1 MKPASSQ
8 SSPVLALVLV
18 TALCGGVVGCG
29 GAAGDSGPRPSG
41 AAKDEAAPIGGPR
54 APRASLLNH
63 GPRERR
69 RVALTFDADMTQ
81 AKLAELRA
89 SGGAAASDWY
99 DRRVV
104 RELERTRTPATI
116 FMGGL
121 WARAHPEAA
130 RALARSPLF
139 QIENHSLSHL
149 GFKSPCYGLETT
161 ASRATKRREVIRS
174 SNVIEEVT
182 GERPR
187 FFRFPGGCHA
197 KKDLRLVAAAGEQPL
212 GWDVVSGDAG
222 QTDASA
228 VAEAVRDGVKPG
240 SIVVLHMVGAPNAPA
255 TAAALREIIPA
266 LRRDGYELVTIDTLL
281 DRR

>member
-41 AAKDEAAPIGGPR
+41 AAKDEAAPIGGLGR
-54 APRASLLNH
+54 RASLLNH

-89 SGGAAASDWY
+89 SGAAAASDSY

-116 FMGGL
+116 FMAGL
-121 WARAHPEAA
+121 
-130 RALARSPLF
+130 
-139 QIENHSLSHL
+139 
-149 GFKSPCYGLETT
+149 
-161 ASRATKRREVIRS
+161 
-174 SNVIEEVT
+174 
-182 GERPR
+182 
-187 FFRFPGGCHA
+187 
-197 KKDLRLVAAAGEQPL
+197 
-212 GWDVVSGDAG
+212 
-222 QTDASA
+222 
-228 VAEAVRDGVKPG
+228 
-240 SIVVLHMVGAPNAPA
+240 
-255 TAAALREIIPA
+255 
-266 LRRDGYELVTIDTLL
+266 
-281 DRR
+281 